1 MASGFHLLDSSF
13 CQWHLSSGLTQNT
26 VFHERAFRLE
36 GGGALIGRR
45 VLN

>member
-1 MASGFHLLDSSF
+1 MASGFQLLDSSF
-13 CQWHLSSGLTQNT
+13 CQWHLNSGLTQNT

-36 GGGALIGRR
+36 GGGARIGRR